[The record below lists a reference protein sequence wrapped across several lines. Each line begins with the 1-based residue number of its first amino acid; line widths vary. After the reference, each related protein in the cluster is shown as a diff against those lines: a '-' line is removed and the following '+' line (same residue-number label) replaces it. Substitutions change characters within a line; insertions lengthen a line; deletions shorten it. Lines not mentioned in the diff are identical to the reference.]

1 MAKKE
6 KLDKNK
12 ADRLEKLLKGWEKA
26 GEKDDYLLSEKITLL
41 DLRLLLENPSPLRDL
56 MNQIVEEYLRDK
68 STDQP
73 IAVGIEQTVP
83 ATCMEDT
90 QVQRHPAIT
99 LQRDQADFTQAQSD
113 LKAFNKQVE
122 TLQKKEDDYKQ
133 DIKALKE
140 KCKQLQAELAAT
152 QANSIAVPA
161 LDFLRSDPQLAQL
174 IGLTDLSQD
183 NTQALIQTVAVLAQ
197 IDNLKR
203 LWEIL
208 KERCEHEKRAATNNE
223 CALLQASLDWNNHN
237 WRSLPYRL
245 IDTVPGSRYDYE
257 SQSRSRHITK
267 GETVVAMLLSGIA
280 DGSGKVLCKALVQT
294 K

>member
-12 ADRLEKLLKGWEKA
+12 VDRLEKLLKGWEKA
-26 GEKDDYLLSEKITLL
+26 GEQDEYLISEKITLL
-41 DLRLLLENPSPLRDL
+41 DLRLLLENSSPLRDF
-56 MNQIVEEYLRDK
+56 MHQIVEAYLHDK
-68 STDQP
+68 PTVQP
-73 IAVGIEQTVP
+73 IAAGIEQTVP
-83 ATCMEDT
+83 ATCMEDI
-90 QVQRHPAIT
+90 QAQRHAAIT
-99 LQRDQADFTQAQSD
+99 LQLAQADLTQAQAD
-113 LKAFNKQVE
+113 LKACNKQVE
-122 TLQKKEDDYKQ
+122 TLQKKEDSYKQ

-140 KCKQLQAELAAT
+140 EGKQLQAELTAT
-152 QANSIAVPA
+152 QANSIEVPA
-161 LDFLRSDPQLAQL
+161 LNFFRNDPQLAQL
-174 IGLTDLSQD
+174 IGLIDLSQD

-203 LWEIL
+203 LWGIL

>member
-26 GEKDDYLLSEKITLL
+26 GEQDDYLLSEKITLL
-41 DLRLLLENPSPLRDL
+41 DLRLLLENSSPLRDL

-73 IAVGIEQTVP
+73 IAVGIEQTVSP
-83 ATCMEDT
+83 TCMEET
-90 QVQRHPAIT
+90 QAQRHAAIT
-99 LQRDQADFTQAQSD
+99 LQRAQADFTQAQAD
-113 LKAFNKQVE
+113 LKACNKQVE

-140 KCKQLQAELAAT
+140 KCKQLKAELAAT

-208 KERCEHEKRAATNNE
+208 KERCEHEKRSATNNE